1 MASAPA
7 AGSAGLRALNRISEI
22 VSQDVFKR
30 LNLQHTP
37 NGSDGQYIATV
48 VAAAH
53 ARIDTYHCLGERQKQ
68 DLKNIVKFSPN
79 PSRTATFI
87 HAAEAK
93 GRLVEEY
100 MGWRRGFQFFIDGGR
115 GKRNRGSQVG

>member
-7 AGSAGLRALNRISEI
+7 AGLRALNRISEI
-22 VSQDVFKR
+22 VSQDLCER
-30 LNLQHTP
+30 LSLQP
-37 NGSDGQYIATV
+37 PSNAFAGQYIAIV
-48 VAAAH
+48 VAAEH
-53 ARIDTYHCLGERQKQ
+53 ARIDTYRCLGERQKQ
-68 DLKNIVKFSPN
+68 DLKNMVEFSPN

-100 MGWRRGFQFFIDGGR
+100 MGWRRGFRFFIDGGR
-115 GKRNRGSQVG
+115 GKGNKGSQVG